1 MRGGVL
7 PSYLVSSFVFRKAEG
22 EKAMRR
28 FVIVAVSAFA
38 IGACSGSP
46 KSPVQPETVT
56 LPLVASAAPEGVPE
70 NHRTHLAGDNE
81 VFTGSPSP
89 ADSRAQGQAIIQI
102 APDGNSF
109 DYKLIASNI
118 VNAVQAHIHCG
129 PAGQNGPIV
138 VWLYPSVTS
147 TGALTGPQ
155 PRQDGVLA
163 EGTVIAGMTNHVRP
177 LTAGVNPACPEGIRQ
192 GADGFADVLAKIRAG
207 NAYVNVHTNDG
218 VAPTNTGPGD
228 FPGGEIRGQLR

>member
-1 MRGGVL
+1 
-7 PSYLVSSFVFRKAEG
+7 
-22 EKAMRR
+22 MRR
-28 FVIVAVSAFA
+28 FAIVLSAFA

-56 LPLVASAAPEGVPE
+56 LPLVSQAAPGVPE

-81 VFTGSPSP
+81 VFSGTPSP
-89 ADSRAQGQAIIQI
+89 ADSQAQGQAIIQI

-109 DYKLIASNI
+109 EYKLIASNI

-147 TGALTGPQ
+147 RQALTGPQ
-155 PRQDGVLA
+155 PRHDGVLA
-163 EGTVIAGMTNHVRP
+163 EGTVVAGMTGHVVP
-177 LTAGVNPACPEGIRQ
+177 LTAGANAACPEGIRA

-218 VAPTNTGPGD
+218 VAPNNTGPGD
-228 FPGGEIRGQLR
+228 FPGAEIRGQIR

>member
-1 MRGGVL
+1 
-7 PSYLVSSFVFRKAEG
+7 
-22 EKAMRR
+22 MRR
-28 FVIVAVSAFA
+28 FIIVAVSAVAF
-38 IGACSGSP
+38 GACSGSP

-56 LPLVASAAPEGVPE
+56 LPLVAQASPDVPE

-89 ADSRAQGQAIIQI
+89 ADSQAQGQAIIQI

-109 DYKLIASNI
+109 GYKLIASNI

-147 TGALTGPQ
+147 TQALTGPQ
-155 PRQDGVLA
+155 PRHDGVLA
-163 EGTVIAGMTNHVRP
+163 EGTVTAGEPLNVRP
-177 LTAGVNPACPEGIRQ
+177 TTNPVCPGGVS
-192 GADGFADVLAKIRAG
+192 DFADVLARIREG

-218 VAPTNTGPGD
+218 VAPANTGPGD
-228 FPGGEIRGQLR
+228 FPGGEIRGQMR

>member
-1 MRGGVL
+1 
-7 PSYLVSSFVFRKAEG
+7 
-22 EKAMRR
+22 MRR
-28 FVIVAVSAFA
+28 FAIVAVSAFA

-56 LPLVASAAPEGVPE
+56 LPLVASASPEGVPE

-89 ADSRAQGQAIIQI
+89 ADSLAQGQAIIQI

-147 TGALTGPQ
+147 TAALTGPQ
-155 PRQDGVLA
+155 PRHDGVLA
-163 EGTVIAGMTNHVRP
+163 EGTVKDGEALNVRP
-177 LTAGVNPACPEGIRQ
+177 TTNPVCPGGVST
-192 GADGFADVLAKIRAG
+192 FADVLSRIREG

>member
-1 MRGGVL
+1 MR
-7 PSYLVSSFVFRKAEG
+7 SFA
-22 EKAMRR
+22 
-28 FVIVAVSAFA
+28 IVAVSAFA
-38 IGACSGSP
+38 IAACSGSP

-56 LPLVASAAPEGVPE
+56 LPLVAQASPEVPE

-89 ADSRAQGQAIIQI
+89 ADSHAQGQAIIQI

-147 TGALTGPQ
+147 TTALVGPQ
-155 PRQDGVLA
+155 PRHDGVLA
-163 EGTVIAGMTNHVRP
+163 EGTVTAGEMNHVRP
-177 LTAGVNPACPEGIRQ
+177 LMAGMNPACPEGIRQ

-218 VAPTNTGPGD
+218 VAPNNTGPGD
-228 FPGGEIRGQLR
+228 FPGGEVRGQFKDRKE